1 MLKHRNL
8 EELYRKTERTIVTA
22 HRGFSGRYPE
32 NTLTAMREA
41 IRAGADIIEFDL
53 RPTADGIPVLLHDPT
68 LDRTSNAHGC
78 PEDYTLKELKK
89 FNPELAERPMI
100 VVGNKADLATDEQI
114 DQLGNQIKNINGVN
128 KVTFVSKQDAL
139 NSMKAVLEDN
149 QSILEGWDEE
159 NPFPASYFVTLTDLS
174 LNEEVQEQ
182 IFKLDY
188 VDEIES
194 QNNTISKLQSLA
206 NGIQIMTIIILVLL
220 IVISIFIIS
229 YTIKLTVHAR
239 RREISIMKYVGATN
253 GFIRG
258 PFIVEGVIIGIISA
272 VITLVVLGLC
282 YNAVMGGIGES
293 VLVQDIG
300 IGLLSFSDMF
310 FLVLTVYLLLG
321 IGIGILGSVI
331 SMRKY
336 LKV

>member
-1 MLKHRNL
+1 MRYNVISYLIGEGFKSTFKQKKMTSASIIIMCATMFIFGLFFVIGENVNSVIKQIESQQGIQIFI
-8 EELYRKTERTIVTA
+8 EET
-22 HRGFSGRYPE
+22 
-32 NTLTAMREA
+32 
-41 IRAGADIIEFDL
+41 
-53 RPTADGIPVLLHDPT
+53 
-68 LDRTSNAHGC
+68 
-78 PEDYTLKELKK
+78 
-89 FNPELAERPMI
+89 
-100 VVGNKADLATDEQI
+100 ATDEQI

-128 KVTFVSKQDAL
+128 KVTFVSKEDAL

-206 NGIQIMTIIILVLL
+206 NGIQIMTIVILVLL

>member
-1 MLKHRNL
+1 MRYNVISYLIGEGFKSTFKQKKMTSASIIIMCATMFIFGLFFVIGENVNSVIKQIESQQGIQIFI
-8 EELYRKTERTIVTA
+8 EET
-22 HRGFSGRYPE
+22 
-32 NTLTAMREA
+32 
-41 IRAGADIIEFDL
+41 
-53 RPTADGIPVLLHDPT
+53 
-68 LDRTSNAHGC
+68 
-78 PEDYTLKELKK
+78 
-89 FNPELAERPMI
+89 
-100 VVGNKADLATDEQI
+100 ATDEQI

-128 KVTFVSKQDAL
+128 KVTFVSKEDAL

-206 NGIQIMTIIILVLL
+206 NGIQIMTIVILVLL

-253 GFIRG
+253 GFIRW
-258 PFIVEGVIIGIISA
+258 PFIVEGMIIGILASSISI
-272 VITLVVLGLC
+272 VIVGIAYTLIAEQMVNSQFMQVINMSL
-282 YNAVMGGIGES
+282 I
-293 VLVQDIG
+293 
-300 IGLLSFSDMF
+300 SFGDMF
-310 FLVLTVYLLLG
+310 NSIIFVYMLLG
-321 IGIGILGSVI
+321 IGIGAIRKCYLYEKIFKSIIL
-331 SMRKY
+331 K
-336 LKV
+336 